1 MKKTSPPARGRS
13 RPPASR
19 SEASSQAGST
29 SDPASD
35 QNLQADPIE
44 LERQLA
50 AINATLS
57 ALERLLALLPP
68 FPALGQVPP
77 GQTLASA
84 EELRALQALWTEVS
98 PAFCE
103 SMAAAIEGHR
113 DLFEPLPFSG
123 ATVRGQLQLC
133 GRLDTLLRRVE
144 QALPVLSES
153 LLRQRGALMTW
164 CTAAL
169 VQGEVPLQKPFLPAA
184 DRRLIEQVTGP
195 ARLLLTAGMEAR
207 AAGAENA
214 GGHCVSPGSGSG
226 SEEEALMA
234 LEVGYELIGGA
245 EEELADALLRKLSR
259 RRRQARTTRP
269 PRKPN

>member
-1 MKKTSPPARGRS
+1 M
-13 RPPASR
+13 
-19 SEASSQAGST
+19 
-29 SDPASD
+29 
-35 QNLQADPIE
+35 
-44 LERQLA
+44 A

-68 FPALGQVPP
+68 FPVLGQAPP

-84 EELRALQALWTEVS
+84 EELRALQALWTETA

-123 ATVRGQLQLC
+123 AALRGQLQLC
-133 GRLDTLLRRVE
+133 GRLDMLLRRVE
-144 QALPVLSES
+144 QALPLLSES
-153 LLRQRGALMTW
+153 LLRQRGTLMTR

-195 ARLLLTAGMEAR
+195 ARLLLAGEMEAR
-207 AAGAENA
+207 SQAEGAEDGSRMAQEIGAGAGEA
-214 GGHCVSPGSGSG
+214 D
-226 SEEEALMA
+226 EELMA

-245 EEELADALLRKLSR
+245 EDELADALLRKLSR
-259 RRRQARTTRP
+259 RRRQTRATRP